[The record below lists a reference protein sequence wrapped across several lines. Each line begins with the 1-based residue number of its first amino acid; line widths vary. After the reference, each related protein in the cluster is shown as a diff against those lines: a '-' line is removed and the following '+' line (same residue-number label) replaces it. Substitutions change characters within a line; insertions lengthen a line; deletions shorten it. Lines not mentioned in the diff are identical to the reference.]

1 MDNWVDETDR
11 RYADSICTHA
21 HAYEDNLDVFCP
33 SAVIPTSLSDLR
45 YWCGLHDIRYLG
57 QVKLGLA
64 VAFFFGVLVACGL
77 PIVLID
83 CLRKSDPQDPTRNH
97 RESLEDTQTGL
108 VQNHYDRISQP
119 GYSPAKH
126 AIATESASM
135 NAWSHSTAVDQRF
148 CIDTEP
154 LASPNH
160 LHLETTDLLTGQPL
174 IGAGSRS
181 QSRRFQDHSAT
192 EDHNNAVIEARLCK
206 FGPLQPGRRCPRAFL
221 ARSAA
226 ERRLLLRLWF
236 SRFNCLAAG
245 VFLSSGFMELYVDVE
260 ESIEEAKLQLS
271 IRSEFPF
278 APFLTLIGFFL
289 VLSIEQIVWT
299 VRNAKLT
306 TEQAQHR
313 SSSADTTPCDTPLSP
328 QTDSAQPFTR
338 FPFSGEPTQSPVQ
351 YNEQAS
357 CRGPSLST
365 SVTRTRPSIL
375 SHSHHNH
382 FVTNESIDSFG
393 SGMRVILLLSAMSI
407 HSLFE
412 GLAVGLQSTL
422 QHTIALFTAIL
433 LHKLIIA
440 AGIGVSLATAIT
452 TAQPFSE
459 SSQSAPLQRNVD
471 RKALIYQTVCTLIL
485 ASSSPLGVLI
495 GWGLMQQQQS
505 GVLQMTTATLQ
516 GFACGT
522 FFYVVF
528 CELLPEEFREG
539 VGDRLGK
546 LSFLILGFAL
556 VALYSLF
563 MPH

>member
-1 MDNWVDETDR
+1 MYFARLLSILLLFRAYGTDVACFSSGS
-11 RYADSICTHA
+11 YTNTTDLLPTN
-21 HAYEDNLDVFCP
+21 EVVF
-33 SAVIPTSLSDLR
+33 A
-45 YWCGLHDIRYLG
+45 YLG

-64 VAFFFGVLVACGL
+64 VAFFFGVLIACGL

-83 CLRKSDPQDPTRNH
+83 CLRKSDPQDPARIG
-97 RESLEDTQTGL
+97 RESLEDTQTSL

-119 GYSPAKH
+119 RYSPAKH
-126 AIATESASM
+126 TNATESSNM
-135 NAWSHSTAVDQRF
+135 DAWPHSTAADQQRF
-148 CIDTEP
+148 SIDTEP

-181 QSRRFQDHSAT
+181 LPRRFQDHSAT
-192 EDHNNAVIEARLCK
+192 QDHNNGITEARLCK
-206 FGPLQPGRRCPRAFL
+206 FGPSQSVRRCPRAFL
-221 ARSAA
+221 ARSTA
-226 ERRLLLRLWF
+226 ERGLLLRLWF

-271 IRSEFPF
+271 LRSEFPF

-328 QTDSAQPFTR
+328 QADSTQPFTR
-338 FPFSGEPTQSPVQ
+338 FSFSGEPTQSPVQ
-351 YNEQAS
+351 YNEQAN
-357 CRGPSLST
+357 CHGPSLST
-365 SVTRTRPSIL
+365 SITRTRPSIL
-375 SHSHHNH
+375 SHSHHSH

-393 SGMRVILLLSAMSI
+393 SGMRVILLLSAMSV

-459 SSQSAPLQRNVD
+459 SSRSAPLQRDVD

-539 VGDRLGK
+539 VGDRIGK
-546 LSFLILGFAL
+546 LLFLILGFAL
-556 VALYSLF
+556 VALYSLL

>member
-1 MDNWVDETDR
+1 MYFAHLLSTLLLFWAYDAAAARFSSRSDTNTTDPLP
-11 RYADSICTHA
+11 TN
-21 HAYEDNLDVFCP
+21 EVVF
-33 SAVIPTSLSDLR
+33 A
-45 YWCGLHDIRYLG
+45 YLG

-64 VAFFFGVLVACGL
+64 VAFFFGVLIACGL

-83 CLRKSDPQDPTRNH
+83 CLRKSDPQDSTRNA
-97 RESLEDTQTGL
+97 RESLEDAQTSL

-119 GYSPAKH
+119 GYSPTKH
-126 AIATESASM
+126 ANATESTNM
-135 NAWSHSTAVDQRF
+135 DAWPHPTCVDQQRF
-148 CIDTEP
+148 SVDTEP

-192 EDHNNAVIEARLCK
+192 QDHTNAITEARLSK
-206 FGPLQPGRRCPRAFL
+206 FGPLQSGRRCPRAFL
-221 ARSAA
+221 VRSTA

-328 QTDSAQPFTR
+328 QADSTQPFTQ
-338 FPFSGEPTQSPVQ
+338 FPFTGEPTRSPVQ
-351 YNEQAS
+351 FNEQVS
-357 CRGPSLST
+357 CRDPSLSA
-365 SVTRTRPSIL
+365 SVTRTRPSIV
-375 SHSHHNH
+375 SHSHHSH
-382 FVTNESIDSFG
+382 FVTNESMDSFG

-452 TAQPFSE
+452 TAQAFPE
-459 SSQSAPLQRNVD
+459 SSRSVPLQHDTD
-471 RKALIYQTVCTLIL
+471 RKALIYQTVCTFIL

-539 VGDRLGK
+539 VGDRIGK
-546 LSFLILGFAL
+546 LLFLVFGFAL
-556 VALYSLF
+556 VALYSLL

>member
-1 MDNWVDETDR
+1 MYFARLLSTLLLFRAYDTGVACFSSGSYTNTTDLLP
-11 RYADSICTHA
+11 TN
-21 HAYEDNLDVFCP
+21 EVVF
-33 SAVIPTSLSDLR
+33 A
-45 YWCGLHDIRYLG
+45 YLG

-64 VAFFFGVLVACGL
+64 VAFFFGVLIACGL

-83 CLRKSDPQDPTRNH
+83 CLRKSDPHDPTRNG
-97 RESLEDTQTGL
+97 REPLEDTQTIL

-126 AIATESASM
+126 ANTTESANM
-135 NAWSHSTAVDQRF
+135 NAWPHSTAVDQQRF
-148 CIDTEP
+148 SIDTEP

-181 QSRRFQDHSAT
+181 LSRRFQDHSAT
-192 EDHNNAVIEARLCK
+192 PDHNNGITEARLCK
-206 FGPLQPGRRCPRAFL
+206 FGPSQSGRRCPRSFL
-221 ARSAA
+221 SRSTA

-245 VFLSSGFMELYVDVE
+245 VFLSSG
-260 ESIEEAKLQLS
+260 
-271 IRSEFPF
+271 
-278 APFLTLIGFFL
+278 
-289 VLSIEQIVWT
+289 SIEQIVWT
-299 VRNAKLT
+299 VRSAKLT

-328 QTDSAQPFTR
+328 QADSTQPFTR

-351 YNEQAS
+351 YNEQAN

-365 SVTRTRPSIL
+365 SITRTRPSIL
-375 SHSHHNH
+375 SHSHHSH
-382 FVTNESIDSFG
+382 FVANENIDSFG

-459 SSQSAPLQRNVD
+459 SSRSAPLQRDVD

-539 VGDRLGK
+539 VGDRIGK
-546 LSFLILGFAL
+546 LLFLILGFAL
-556 VALYSLF
+556 VALYSLL